1 MADSDGE
8 YVDKRNAENNDD
20 HHMTQERGEDRRNP
34 NGGQRHGRHLHPGGQ
49 GGHGQGAPGGH
60 RRPGGPNNGR
70 NGGGGG
76 QGQQQKRRPQQRREQ
91 QAAWETVKRSWDT
104 VGEAE
109 DGQVLGIE
117 FLEAAEKRRRVLRDT
132 TPLQRGIIRHM
143 VLVIDMSF
151 AMAARDYLPTCHRVA
166 LSTAADFVRAY
177 FEQNPISQLAII
189 AMRDGVAL
197 RISDM
202 GGNPAEH
209 LDKLHEWDAV
219 EPQGH
224 PSLQN
229 ALEMCRGAL
238 FHTPSHGTREV
249 LVIFGALLS
258 SDPGDIHDTIGAL
271 LADRIRVSI
280 VGLAAQVAI
289 CSEICTRTNSGDDR
303 SYVIALHDVHFR
315 ELVLGATTPPATQ
328 AHNNNANAVEANQ
341 ASLLMMGF
349 PSRAIAKE
357 GGLSLCACHN
367 KPMHE
372 GYACTRCETK
382 VCRLPSECPACGLTL
397 ILSTHL
403 ARSYHHLFPLRNWV
417 EVPWT
422 KAAAAVRLRGAM
434 TCQACLVPF
443 PELPPDDKLRELALQ
458 AKEAEKTGGP
468 ERNGKAL
475 GGPNGSAKAA
485 NGGTQGAPSATDTS
499 ALIKELKGVSESGR
513 YACEVCGNHFCI
525 DCDVFTHEVIH
536 NCPGCQSD
544 TRSTEEKVADAKA
557 RAAEVATVYATSA
570 TKAAQALAAASAMGT
585 GVSSTPSSDT
595 PAAKPKTKILLKA
608 RGGTSQDDGMV
619 ID

>member
-1 MADSDGE
+1 MAD
-8 YVDKRNAENNDD
+8 
-20 HHMTQERGEDRRNP
+20 RR
-34 NGGQRHGRHLHPGGQ
+34 H
-49 GGHGQGAPGGH
+49 GGHGGAA
-60 RRPGGPNNGR
+60 NGR
-70 NGGGGG
+70 NSRA
-76 QGQQQKRRPQQRREQ
+76 QQQDLKKRQQAKPK

-151 AMAARDYLPTCHRVA
+151 AMAARDYLPTNHRVA

-271 LADRIRVSI
+271 LTDRIRVSI

-289 CSEICTRTNSGDDR
+289 CSEICTRTNTGDDR
-303 SYVIALHDVHFR
+303 SYVVALHDVHFR

-328 AHNNNANAVEANQ
+328 AHTNDGNKTEANQ

-349 PSRAIAKE
+349 PSRAVAKE

-372 GYACTRCETK
+372 GYACTRCDTK

-417 EVPWT
+417 EVPWP
-422 KAAAAVRLRGAM
+422 KAAAAVRQRGALA
-434 TCQACLVPF
+434 CQACLVPF
-443 PELPPDDKLRELALQ
+443 PELPSDDKLREL
-458 AKEAEKTGGP
+458 EAEAASTVPTQPKGASNTSTEKT
-468 ERNGKAL
+468 
-475 GGPNGSAKAA
+475 
-485 NGGTQGAPSATDTS
+485 ATDTA

-513 YACEVCGNHFCI
+513 YACEVCGGHFCI
-525 DCDVFTHEVIH
+525 DCDVFAHEVIH

-544 TRSTEEKVADAKA
+544 TRALDAKAADAKA
-557 RAAEVATVYATSA
+557 RAADVAAT
-570 TKAAQALAAASAMGT
+570 TKKALLAAAAAAAAT
-585 GVSSTPSSDT
+585 KPARDESTSGSDV
-595 PAAKPKTKILLKA
+595 PAAKPKTKILLKG
-608 RGGTSQDDGMV
+608 RGSTQDDSMV